1 MKVNLP
7 HPQHASY
14 LAHRRQ
20 VIWQVILPMVL
31 AVLLLI
37 GFALWIS
44 FATFRGGADVGR
56 WAAISTIWIVL
67 PVLLAGLIVLVLLLG
82 INYLVMR
89 LRQITP
95 TYTGLAQDY
104 VFRGAAVV
112 KRVTKAA
119 VEPIFLI
126 DRLVGNMKGFI
137 GRR

>member
-31 AVLLLI
+31 TVLLLI
-37 GFALWIS
+37 ALVAWIS
-44 FATFRGGADVGR
+44 LATFRGGADVSR

-67 PVLLAGLIVLVLLLG
+67 PVLLAGLIVLIVLLG

-89 LRQITP
+89 LRGITP

-119 VEPIFLI
+119 VQPVFLI
-126 DRLVGNMKGFI
+126 DRLVGNVKGFI
-137 GRR
+137 GRQ